1 MSGLCPQGPPA
12 GPRLDRGANRRDIL
26 TGRFDDAAR
35 ARREAGFAPANG
47 PTLLAPTIAGVHR
60 RPRSGRPRAAGSGGT
75 VPEPRNPPKS
85 HVWPGGRR
93 GRPPGTA
100 ETTGTK
106 PSPAR
111 RQVARPPRFPRPD
124 VRNTGCPVRGTGL
137 KSIKFHS
144 CHRNKFI
151 TSWIRLPTAAVA
163 PGLVPAKNRAANR
176 RHHNGGGGSVQLPG
190 RWAGRSTRE
199 VCCMGRM
206 GAVMVTCES
215 RATWLKRQRFFC
227 RLPHDVQWV
236 TRILKDQRS

>member
-12 GPRLDRGANRRDIL
+12 GPRLDRGANRRTML
-26 TGRFDDAAR
+26 TGRFDAAAR

-60 RPRSGRPRAAGSGGT
+60 RPRSGRPRATGSGGT

-100 ETTGTK
+100 EATGTGS
-106 PSPAR
+106 SPAR

-137 KSIKFHS
+137 KSIS
-144 CHRNKFI
+144 STPVTGTSSSPPGSGCLRPPLRRALCRPRTVQQIGGTI
-151 TSWIRLPTAAVA
+151 TGAAVPFNCPA
-163 PGLVPAKNRAANR
+163 DGPGVPLGKCVAWGA
-176 RHHNGGGGSVQLPG
+176 
-190 RWAGRSTRE
+190 WARP
-199 VCCMGRM
+199 
-206 GAVMVTCES
+206 
-215 RATWLKRQRFFC
+215 W
-227 RLPHDVQWV
+227 
-236 TRILKDQRS
+236 